1 MQRKYEKEPLLKI
14 QTDFNWIM
22 HALVYNY
29 CQWWQRNMSQT
40 FDSQKLYDGAD
51 TKQANSLFSSWPLG
65 KCGKIEFI
73 KNFKDCK

>member
-1 MQRKYEKEPLLKI
+1 
-14 QTDFNWIM
+14 
-22 HALVYNY
+22 
-29 CQWWQRNMSQT
+29 MSQT

-51 TKQANSLFSSWPLG
+51 TKQAHSLFSSWPLG